1 MSLRKFCLGNNL
13 PTHIKE
19 NTDFPWQSPWKL
31 PNAQANFILNMTLA
45 YLLK

>member
-1 MSLRKFCLGNNL
+1 MLLRKFCQGNNL

-19 NTDFPWQSPWKL
+19 NTHFPWQSPWKL
-31 PNAQANFILNMTLA
+31 SNAEANFILNMTLA